1 MNLTGKK
8 ALITGASRG
17 IGAAIAEQLI
27 KQQCQ
32 VSGLSRKAPNFNSKA
47 EQFHYESVDFSK
59 LAQLPELLKN
69 IHQKIGTLD
78 ILVCNA
84 GYGRFGSL
92 EEFST
97 AQIRELID
105 VNLTS
110 QILVAREFIPAMK
123 KARAGHIIFMGSES
137 AVNGGKKGAVYSASK
152 FALRGFSQSIR
163 EECSANG
170 VAVTLVNPGMVKTS
184 FFDDLNF
191 APGEAD
197 NCHLQ
202 ATDIAKSVIDILQSR
217 AGCCVDEI
225 NLSAQ
230 KKVIIK
236 T

>member
-1 MNLTGKK
+1 MNLLGKN

-17 IGAAIAEQLI
+17 IGAEITQQLI
-27 KQQCQ
+27 ARKCQ
-32 VSGLSRKAPNFNSKA
+32 VTGLSRTAPTTKFTHDEFSF
-47 EQFHYESVDFSK
+47 QSVDFSALNK
-59 LAQLPELLKN
+59 LPEQLKN
-69 IHQKIGTLD
+69 IHQKTGTLD

-84 GYGRFGSL
+84 GFGRFGSL

-97 AQIRELID
+97 TQIREMID

-123 KARAGHIIFMGSES
+123 AAGSGHIIVMGSEA
-137 AVNGGKKGAVYSASK
+137 AVKGGKKGAVYSATK

-163 EECSANG
+163 EECSTKG

-184 FFDDLNF
+184 FFNALDF
-191 APGEAD
+191 APGENQD
-197 NCHLQ
+197 CHLT
-202 ATDIAKSVIDILQSR
+202 ASDVAKSVIDILQSR

-230 KKVIIK
+230 KKLIIK

>member
-1 MNLTGKK
+1 MRLLGKNALVTGV
-8 ALITGASRG
+8 SRG
-17 IGAAIAEQLI
+17 IGSEITQQLI
-27 KQQCQ
+27 DRKCQ
-32 VSGLSRKAPNFNSKA
+32 LTGLSRTAPTTKFSHDA
-47 EQFHYESVDFSK
+47 FSFQSIDFSVLNK
-59 LAQLPELLKN
+59 LPEQLKT
-69 IHQKIGTLD
+69 IHQKTGTLD

-97 AQIRELID
+97 AQIREMID

-123 KARAGHIIFMGSES
+123 LAGSGHIIIMGSEA
-137 AVNGGKKGAVYSASK
+137 AVNGGKKGAIYSATK

-163 EECSANG
+163 EECSTQG

-184 FFDDLNF
+184 FFNDLNF
-191 APGEAD
+191 APGD
-197 NCHLQ
+197 DQDCHLT
-202 ATDIAKSVIDILQSR
+202 ASDVAKSVIDILQSR
-217 AGCCVDEI
+217 TGCCVDEI

-230 KKVIIK
+230 KKLIIK